1 MRLGIVVTHPVQ
13 YQAPWFRALAAHPG
27 IDLEV
32 LFGHRVT
39 PREQAE
45 AGFGVEFEW
54 DEPLLE
60 GYSWRFLRN
69 TASRPSVNR
78 FTGVDSPDIA
88 EVLQQSRFD
97 AVAVSGWHS
106 QLYIRAIH
114 ACLRQGIPLL
124 VRSDS
129 HSRASGGGWRRTVKS
144 MLYRPLFRR
153 FDACLA
159 VGSWSR
165 EYFLECGV
173 RQDRVFIVPHM
184 VSSRFAPLGRPRGG
198 PATFLFAGKL
208 TEWKR
213 PFDFLE
219 ALRLAIAQGASVNG
233 MVAGDGPLRA
243 ACEAFVRRHGLPVV
257 FSGFLNQSLMLEA
270 YGEASALVVPS
281 RETWGLV
288 VNEAMACGLPVF
300 VSDAV
305 GSHPDLVQEGRNGF
319 VYPHEN
325 AAALA
330 SKIAAIH
337 DVETLA
343 QLGESAWR
351 RQASVRLR
359 AVEGVLEALDRIRT
373 AKVRGTRG
381 PASLPHAPILTPG
394 PHTRQAASGEGDLK

>member
-1 MRLGIVVTHPVQ
+1 MRVGIVVTHPVQ
-13 YQAPWFRALAAHPG
+13 YQAPWFRALAAYPG
-27 IDLEV
+27 IALEV

-54 DEPLLE
+54 DEPLLH
-60 GYSWRFLRN
+60 GYAWRFLRN
-69 TASRPSVNR
+69 SASRPSVNR
-78 FTGVDSPDIA
+78 FSGVDSPEIGA
-88 EVLQQSRFD
+88 VLRQARFD
-97 AVAVSGWHS
+97 AVIVSGWHS
-106 QLYIRAIH
+106 RLYIRAIQ
-114 ACLRQGIPLL
+114 ACLRQRIPVL

-129 HSRASGGGWRRTVKS
+129 HLRASGGGWRRAAKS

-159 VGSWSR
+159 VGTWSR
-165 EYFLECGV
+165 EYFLQCGASE
-173 RQDRVFIVPHM
+173 DRVFVVPHM
-184 VSSRFAPLGRPRGG
+184 VSSRFAPLGRPRGDG

-213 PFDFLE
+213 PLDFLE
-219 ALRLAIAQGASVNG
+219 ALRLAIAQGARVNG
-233 MVAGDGPLRA
+233 MVAGDGPLRE
-243 ACEAFVRRHGLPVV
+243 ACEAFVRRHDLPVV
-257 FSGFLNQSLMLEA
+257 FCGFLNQSLMIEA

-337 DVETLA
+337 DPETLA
-343 QLGESAWR
+343 QLGEAAWR
-351 RQASVRLR
+351 RHTSVRTR
-359 AVEGVLEALDRIRT
+359 AVEGVLEALAR
-373 AKVRGTRG
+373 VRR
-381 PASLPHAPILTPG
+381 PLEAFA
-394 PHTRQAASGEGDLK
+394 